1 MARESVV
8 DETGT
13 SVETEEPT
21 VEVASEVA
29 PEDTTATGIHPTIP
43 EIERVYVTM

>member
-13 SVETEEPT
+13 SVETEGPT

-29 PEDTTATGIHPTIP
+29 PEDTTATGILLYQRLR
-43 EIERVYVTM
+43 EFM